1 MSYRVRLTR
10 DAETDFEQRLT
21 TLAERSPDAARRLND
36 RFEEALFRLR
46 DFPLACGVAYENPA
60 FPEEIRHLL
69 FGIHPKRRYRALF
82 TVRGDEVVILAIRA
96 PGEKPVRPED
106 MTPEGW
112 SEPPR
117 REKYSST

>member
-10 DAETDFEQRLT
+10 DAEADFEQRLT
-21 TLAERSPDAARRLND
+21 TIAERSPDAAQRLTD

-46 DFPLACGVAYENPA
+46 DFPLSCGVAFENSA
-60 FPEEIRHLL
+60 FAEEIRHLL

-96 PGEKPVRPED
+96 PGERPVRPDEL
-106 MTPEGW
+106 TPEA
-112 SEPPR
+112 
-117 REKYSST
+117 